1 MPTPSELVREAFLA
15 TAAEARGLIAER
27 AVAARWREP
36 SALAELDVGAVA
48 GHLARAAFVV
58 TTYLDAA
65 DTGDTADTADTGSEG
80 GEGADDDLVTA
91 DAYFERVIAAA
102 GASADD
108 MHAGIRAR
116 AAEEAADG
124 QEALLA
130 RLDATLQA
138 LDARL
143 ASEPAERTVTVALG
157 ITMPLDEY
165 LVTRMIELV
174 VHSDD
179 LAASAG
185 LETPEFDALTMACVI
200 GCMLAMVRA
209 RNGDLAV
216 MRGFARRERDAVSAL
231 RAF

>member
-27 AVAARWREP
+27 AVAAKWREP
-36 SALAELDVGAVA
+36 SALDELDVGAVA

-58 TTYLDAA
+58 TAYLDASDAA
-65 DTGDTADTADTGSEG
+65 DASEG
-80 GEGADDDLVTA
+80 GAGDDLVTA
-91 DAYFERVIAAA
+91 DAYFEQVIAAA
-102 GASADD
+102 EASADD

-116 AAEEAADG
+116 AAEEAAEG
-124 QEALLA
+124 QQALLA

-143 ASEPAERTVTVALG
+143 ASEPAARTVSVALG

-200 GCMLAMVRA
+200 GCMLAMARA

>member
-1 MPTPSELVREAFLA
+1 MPTPSELVRDAFLA

-27 AVAARWREP
+27 AVAAKWREP
-36 SALAELDVGAVA
+36 SALDDLDVGAVA

-58 TTYLDAA
+58 VAYLDATDA
-65 DTGDTADTADTGSEG
+65 DSLSAAE
-80 GEGADDDLVTA
+80 LVTA
-91 DAYFERVIAAA
+91 DEYFERVIAAA
-102 GASADD
+102 ADPAHD
-108 MHAGIRAR
+108 MHTGIRAR
-116 AAEEAADG
+116 AAEEAAEG

-130 RLDATLQA
+130 RLDATLEA
-138 LDARL
+138 LDARF
-143 ASEPAERTVTVALG
+143 ASEPEDRAVIVALG

-165 LVTRMIELV
+165 LVTRLIELV

-185 LETPEFDALTMACVI
+185 VETPEFDAMTMACVI

-209 RNGDLAV
+209 RHGDLAV
-216 MRGFARRERDAVSAL
+216 VRGFARRERDSVSAI

>member
-27 AVAARWREP
+27 AVAAKWREP
-36 SALAELDVGAVA
+36 SALDDLDVGAVA

-58 TTYLDAA
+58 TGYLDASDA
-65 DTGDTADTADTGSEG
+65 SDPGSRSAGDGT
-80 GEGADDDLVTA
+80 DLVTA
-91 DAYFERVIAAA
+91 DRYFEQVIAAA
-102 GASADD
+102 AVSADD

-116 AAEEAADG
+116 AAEEAAEG
-124 QEALLA
+124 QEALIA

-143 ASEPAERTVTVALG
+143 ASEPTERTVTVALG

-174 VHSDD
+174 VHADD
-179 LAASAG
+179 LAASVG

-216 MRGFARRERDAVSAL
+216 MRGFARRERDTVNAI